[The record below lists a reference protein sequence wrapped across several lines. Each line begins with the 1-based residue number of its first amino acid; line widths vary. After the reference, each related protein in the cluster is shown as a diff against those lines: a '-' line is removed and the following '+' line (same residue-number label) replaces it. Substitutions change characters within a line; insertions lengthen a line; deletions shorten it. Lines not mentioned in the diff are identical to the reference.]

1 MTGELRA
8 LARKVWDV
16 SDKTLNPRYLRGSYL
31 FINRLKLLDKVDGV
45 YRLGE
50 RGNRFLAHDE
60 GILLD
65 LDAVEGI
72 PKLLSLVAERS
83 PCKRGDI
90 LPAWSEY
97 LKAVSLFSTPKTF
110 VHTLRLI
117 NATARGLISREGN
130 FYEITDAGL
139 SWLKGFAGSADVP
152 DPRRCPPQANHRRRS
167 GAANCWASRSGLP
180 VRSCAVHGCVS
191 CKSFIPTDGLR
202 RHEAC

>member
-152 DPRRCPPQANHRRRS
+152 RSTALSPPSEPPSQKWRRELL
-167 GAANCWASRSGLP
+167 GLP
-180 VRSCAVHGCVS
+180 ERFTGAE
-191 CKSFIPTDGLR
+191 LR
-202 RHEAC
+202 RAWLRLVRELHPDRWATSP

>member
-8 LARKVWDV
+8 LALKVWDV

-60 GILLD
+60 GILRD
-65 LDAVEGI
+65 FDAVEGI
-72 PKLLSLVAERS
+72 PKLLSLVAERL

-90 LPAWSEY
+90 LPAWSDY

-110 VHTLRLI
+110 VEECAGI
-117 NATARGLISREGN
+117 AADIEPATAHLA
-130 FYEITDAGL
+130 AGVV
-139 SWLKGFAGSADVP
+139 ADVAVY
-152 DPRRCPPQANHRRRS
+152 DHGVALS
-167 GAANCWASRSGLP
+167 VAAGRQHALWQLRAIVNLAIFRAWHPMGLEKLELLN
-180 VRSCAVHGCVS
+180 A
-191 CKSFIPTDGLR
+191 LR
-202 RHEAC
+202 GRNQSSLE